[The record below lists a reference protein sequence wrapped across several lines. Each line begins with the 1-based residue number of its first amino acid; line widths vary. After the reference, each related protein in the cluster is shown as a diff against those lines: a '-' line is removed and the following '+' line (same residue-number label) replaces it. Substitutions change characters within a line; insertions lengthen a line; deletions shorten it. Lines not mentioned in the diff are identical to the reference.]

1 MVPSGVTCPDV
12 EKLPHQALDAR
23 EIGLQALLVHPVV
36 VEVRVAG
43 LGRAKGHWEEPVA
56 RAFRQ
61 VQERPTAVGV
71 PVVGKAVAGA
81 VRLEGL
87 AGRAPQLLGP
97 WTVSPAATSRPA
109 SSRSLRARWEC
120 FSLVASLPCVMPGC
134 LLWADGSAWRSGPGT
149 RRRPGGV

>member
-23 EIGLQALLVHPVV
+23 EIGLLVHPVV
-36 VEVRVAG
+36 VEVSVAG
-43 LGRAKGHWEEPVA
+43 LGRAKGHRDEPVA

-71 PVVGKAVAGA
+71 PAVGKAVAGA

-87 AGRAPQLLGP
+87 AGRAPQLLAP
-97 WTVSPAATSRPA
+97 LDRV
-109 SSRSLRARWEC
+109 
-120 FSLVASLPCVMPGC
+120 
-134 LLWADGSAWRSGPGT
+134 
-149 RRRPGGV
+149 PGGDLLLGVLEELECQGGMLFSDCLAFRIAPQM